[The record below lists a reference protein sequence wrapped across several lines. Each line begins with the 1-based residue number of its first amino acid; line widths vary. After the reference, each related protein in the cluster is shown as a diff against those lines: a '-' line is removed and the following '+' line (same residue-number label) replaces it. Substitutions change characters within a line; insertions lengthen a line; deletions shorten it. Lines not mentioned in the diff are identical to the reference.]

1 MPQLK
6 NFIEGKIKLI
16 DKLKLNEKLEPTEWK
31 I

>member
-16 DKLKLNEKLEPTEWK
+16 DKLKLNEKLESTEWK